1 MRRSSR
7 GLAISAALAL
17 AGALFA
23 PGLAAAAAPNA
34 SSATGSVTIGF
45 ASNTIPLGVASPIT
59 VTLSEHNARGSI
71 NLGVAGPLPSGFT
84 VANPP
89 NLSGTCSSP
98 VYAGSTSIQ
107 VQLLLPSGAHNATC
121 TESVDI
127 VASAP
132 GGATVSVGTADFMN
146 AVNVSASTWVDVVAP
161 ATIGAAFG
169 ASTLEVGGST
179 SLTFTIT
186 NPNSAA
192 SPPVPAD
199 RAAPN
204 RIGPGALSGVGFVD
218 TLPVGLVVATVS
230 GLSSTCGGTASAN
243 AGGGQVSLVGGGLA
257 PSASCTVVV
266 NVTAVTAGT
275 KQDST
280 GPVSSTEGGNGAAA
294 STSLAVTKAQPT
306 IATSLSTNSGQ
317 PGVSVSDS
325 ATLSGAAPGAG
336 GTVTYAVYRDD
347 ACAGTVYK
355 SSTVNVTG
363 GVVPP
368 SGGLT
373 LDSAG
378 TYYWVAT
385 YSGDTN
391 NLGATSVCGAAVV
404 VVRIEPAPSMTLVK
418 SAVEDHFSKAGD
430 TIHYRYKLTNT
441 GNVPLANLSVS
452 DDKVSVDCSGAPASL
467 APGAS
472 YTCVS
477 TYTVL
482 AADVSA
488 KSITNKATGTA
499 SYDDGAAP
507 AVDPAAKIA
516 VSTGVQTLVL
526 PFEAVEGV
534 QATPL
539 PTAPAAPAPTANPV
553 VTLPPTTAATPPSGP
568 VGPSGELILLGL
580 SLGLAA
586 AWFAIG
592 CRRQPRRS

>member
-89 NLSGTCSSP
+89 NWSGTCFDFTGP
-98 VYAGSTSIQ
+98 AGWTSFG
-107 VQLLLPSGAHNATC
+107 VTLGAVGASDATC
-121 TESVDI
+121 TETVDI
-127 VASAP
+127 VASTP
-132 GGATVSVGTADFMN
+132 GGRTVSVSGGDVAN
-146 AVNVSASTWVDVVAP
+146 PVIVSASTWVDVVAP

-179 SLTFTIT
+179 SLTFTIA
-186 NPNSAA
+186 NPNSAVLPGLA
-192 SPPVPAD
+192 G

-204 RIGPGALSGVGFVD
+204 LIEPGALSGVGFVD
-218 TLPVGLVVATVS
+218 TLPTGLVVATVS
-230 GLSSTCGGTASAN
+230 GLSSTCGGTASAS
-243 AGGGQVSLVGGGLA
+243 AGGGHVSLVGGGLA
-257 PSASCTVVV
+257 TGASCKVIV

-294 STSLAVTKAQPT
+294 GTSLTVTKAQPT

-325 ATLSGAAPGAG
+325 ATLSGAAPGAA

-347 ACAGTVYK
+347 TCTGAIYK
-355 SSTVNVTG
+355 SSAVNVTG
-363 GVVPP
+363 GAVP
-368 SGGLT
+368 SSASLT

-385 YSGDTN
+385 YSGDAN
-391 NLGATSVCGAAVV
+391 NLGAASACGAAVV

-418 SAVEDHFSKAGD
+418 SALEDHFSKAGD

-441 GNVPLANLSVS
+441 GNVPLTNLSVS

-477 TYTVL
+477 TYTVV
-482 AADVSA
+482 AGDVSA

-499 SYDDGAAP
+499 NYDDSAAS

-539 PTAPAAPAPTANPV
+539 PTAPAAPAPTAITPA
-553 VTLPPTTAATPPSGP
+553 VTLPPTSAVTPPSGP

-580 SLGLAA
+580 SLGLVA

-592 CRRQPRRS
+592 CRRQVRRS

>member
-7 GLAISAALAL
+7 GLAVSAALAL
-17 AGALFA
+17 AGALLA
-23 PGLAAAAAPNA
+23 PGLAAAAAPNVP
-34 SSATGSVTIGF
+34 SGATGSATIAF
-45 ASNTIPLGVASPIT
+45 ASNTIPLGVASPIA
-59 VTLSEHNARGSI
+59 VTLSEQGSFFGGI
-71 NLGVAGPLPSGFT
+71 ALMTTISLPGGFT
-84 VANPP
+84 VASPLNA
-89 NLSGTCSSP
+89 SGCSAFTGS
-98 VYAGSTSIQ
+98 AGDTSFNVVLQ
-107 VQLLLPSGAHNATC
+107 VGASHATC
-121 TESVDI
+121 TETVYV
-127 VASAP
+127 VASTP
-132 GGATVSVGTADFMN
+132 GRATVSMFGADPIN
-146 AVNVSASTWVDVVAP
+146 SVSVSASTWVDVVAP

-179 SLTFTIT
+179 SLTFTIA
-186 NPNSAA
+186 NPNSAVLPGLA
-192 SPPVPAD
+192 G

-204 RIGPGALSGVGFVD
+204 LIEPGALSGVGFVD
-218 TLPVGLVVATVS
+218 TLPTGLVVATVS
-230 GLSSTCGGTASAN
+230 GLSSTCGGTASAS
-243 AGGGQVSLVGGGLA
+243 AGGGHVSLVGGGLA
-257 PSASCTVVV
+257 TGASCKVIV

-294 STSLAVTKAQPT
+294 STSLTVTKAQPT

-325 ATLSGAAPGAG
+325 ATLSGAAPGAA

-347 ACAGTVYK
+347 ACAGAVYK
-355 SSTVNVTG
+355 SSAVNVTG
-363 GVVPP
+363 GVVP
-368 SGGLT
+368 SSASLT

-418 SAVEDHFSKAGD
+418 SALEDHFSKAGD
-430 TIHYRYKLTNT
+430 AIHYRYKLTNT
-441 GNVPLANLSVS
+441 GNVPLTNLGVS

-499 SYDDGAAP
+499 DYDDSAAP
-507 AVDPAAKIA
+507 SVDPAATIA

-539 PTAPAAPAPTANPV
+539 PTQPAAPAPTAITPA
-553 VTLPPTTAATPPSGP
+553 VTLPPTSAATLPSGP

-580 SLGLAA
+580 SLGLVA

-592 CRRQPRRS
+592 CRRQVRRS